1 MWAASAQKDTSC
13 EEISAAAQDKLDI
26 LNDILLFFPSSL
38 WMFTTSQEQS
48 RCIFLSVSLFER
60 AACESFHNF
69 LLCNTLHK
77 LFPLLLLV
85 NYIARSSNP
94 NPLLCLHHS
103 LLLLFAFVNL
113 LLYRCQERCAFEV
126 ATLKLFGFLFE
137 AALRS

>member
-69 LLCNTLHK
+69 LLCDTLHK

-113 LLYRCQERCAFEV
+113 LLYRCRERCAFEV

-137 AALRS
+137 AALQS